1 MSKVHLYQPTGI
13 TTTIRQKRTTQPNPK
28 TSVTSNSG
36 HMEALLIL
44 AKHATTKLRVTKM
57 MQPSPTGLEV
67 HPLAVIGYKNDRL
80 GLQIVLIS

>member
-1 MSKVHLYQPTGI
+1 
-13 TTTIRQKRTTQPNPK
+13 
-28 TSVTSNSG
+28 
-36 HMEALLIL
+36 MEALLIL

-67 HPLAVIGYKNDRL
+67 HPLAVIGYMNDSL